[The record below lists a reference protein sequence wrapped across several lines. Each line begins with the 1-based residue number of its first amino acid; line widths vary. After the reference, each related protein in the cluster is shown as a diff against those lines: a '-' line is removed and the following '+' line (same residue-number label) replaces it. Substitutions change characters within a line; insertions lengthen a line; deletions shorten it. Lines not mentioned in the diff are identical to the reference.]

1 MATSTTQQTKIPPPS
16 AAILQHRITLG
27 HTFKSGGQ
35 RGSLTKCVQRLG
47 DYQSKDDKP
56 FMKRA
61 LINEIKLY
69 QLESTKQFMQYKQ
82 QLNLSPETHE
92 KQAKSTTENT
102 TMEELEKEVE
112 AAKGQAEISQQRQ
125 SCSIEY
131 DAVAKLALDQ
141 TKTRG
146 VLENEVKSMHEDL
159 HRMEAET
166 KRLDTVLAKR
176 ERQFHLLMKLMTDMK
191 KSVEE
196 ENAEEANERESQE
209 EQESERKKQK
219 LQEDHGDDHDAA
231 ATATTTTSATQV
243 PDKRIATQHADH
255 PAASS
260 CNPRNARQGKA
271 TQTPIHFIK
280 FSSSPVVP
288 AKDVLR
294 RTHNTRDA
302 ADTRTCMKQAM
313 SEYGTELL
321 RRQLNDLAKNPIDL
335 VSVGLADDSNLYEW
349 EILVMGPD
357 GTHYEGGFFK
367 ARLVFPPDF
376 PNMPPTM
383 TFVSEMWHPN
393 VYQDGRV
400 CISILHPP
408 GEDEFNSQESADER
422 WRPILGV
429 EQILISV
436 ISMLS
441 DPNDESPAN
450 LDAAVMWRNDRPA
463 FKKKVRQVVR
473 KSQEEC

>member
-231 ATATTTTSATQV
+231 ATATTTTSGCC
-243 PDKRIATQHADH
+243 RI
-255 PAASS
+255 
-260 CNPRNARQGKA
+260 
-271 TQTPIHFIK
+271 
-280 FSSSPVVP
+280 
-288 AKDVLR
+288 VLFFGEF
-294 RTHNTRDA
+294 H
-302 ADTRTCMKQAM
+302 
-313 SEYGTELL
+313 
-321 RRQLNDLAKNPIDL
+321 
-335 VSVGLADDSNLYEW
+335 VSVGVKNIAKTSNQLTAKQCSW
-349 EILVMGPD
+349 
-357 GTHYEGGFFK
+357 
-367 ARLVFPPDF
+367 RR
-376 PNMPPTM
+376 
-383 TFVSEMWHPN
+383 S
-393 VYQDGRV
+393 RV
-400 CISILHPP
+400 CQECSRSLQHISDLEQKAFMRGNGVHPSCCHAW
-408 GEDEFNSQESADER
+408 N
-422 WRPILGV
+422 
-429 EQILISV
+429 
-436 ISMLS
+436 
-441 DPNDESPAN
+441 
-450 LDAAVMWRNDRPA
+450 
-463 FKKKVRQVVR
+463 
-473 KSQEEC
+473 